1 MNKLFVSAGLVAI
14 GAAAFQSSTIADDI
28 TGGATGP
35 KYWNVSAT
43 LRGFYDD
50 NYNIVSPGKGS
61 FGIEILPSV
70 SVHVPLR
77 QTDLGVRYTYGA
89 YWYHDRQI
97 KGVNPWDQTHDV
109 DLWVDHSFNERW
121 QGKFSDTFASG
132 QEPGLLTPNPTTGSL
147 PYRVNGDNI
156 SNHGNAEL
164 DTDWTRLLSTS
175 LSYGNGYYDYDNS
188 GAAVIVNGLGVP
200 VGVITGGIPGPSLG
214 GLLNRDEENVALD
227 LKWHLQPDTTV
238 YLGYKFAWVNYLG
251 NEPIAVAIGGPRPG
265 LVYHS
270 SDRDSYEHVV
280 YLGVKEQFTPNLT
293 ADVSAGGSATDTYN
307 DPLNSNTE
315 WNPYANVSASY
326 TYLPGSFVQ
335 LGFSHDISASDQV
348 SSDSSGNI
356 TQYSEDSVV
365 YLDINHKITEKLLA
379 TAIGRIQYQTYHNGA
394 VGNDDTTDYSVGVT
408 LTYTINTHLSVDV
421 GYNYDNVQSDIV
433 GYGFSRN
440 RYYLG
445 LTATY

>member
-14 GAAAFQSSTIADDI
+14 GAAALESSSIADDI

-35 KYWNVSAT
+35 KYWSVGAT

-50 NYNIVSPGKGS
+50 NYSIDNRNKGS
-61 FGIEILPSV
+61 FGIELLPTV

-97 KGVNPWDQTHDV
+97 SGVNPWDQTHQV
-109 DLWVDHSFNERW
+109 DLWVDHAFNERW
-121 QGKFSDTFASG
+121 QGRLNDSFASG
-132 QEPGLLTPNPTTGSL
+132 QEPELLTPNPTTGTI

-175 LSYGNGYYDYDNS
+175 LTYGNAFYDYQNS
-188 GAAVIVNGLGVP
+188 GTAVETI
-200 VGVITGGIPGPSLG
+200 GGIPVALMTGNVPGASLAAI
-214 GLLNRDEENVALD
+214 LDRDEENIALD
-227 LKWHLQPDTTV
+227 LKWHLQPETTV
-238 YLGYKFAWVNYLG
+238 YVGYQFDWANYLG
-251 NEPIAVAIGGPRPG
+251 NEPFAITTSGPRPNF
-265 LVYHS
+265 VYHS
-270 SDRDSYEHVV
+270 SDRDYYEHIG
-280 YLGVKEQFTPNLT
+280 YLGVQEQFTPNLT
-293 ADVSAGGSATDTYN
+293 ANVKVGGSYTDAYA
-307 DPLNSNTE
+307 DPLNPTTA

-335 LGFSHDISASDQV
+335 LGFTHDISASDQV
-348 SSDSSGNI
+348 APDSSGHV

-379 TAIGRIQYQTYHNGA
+379 TAIGRIQYQTYHGGA
-394 VGNDDTTDYSVGVT
+394 VGNDDTTDYSVGVN
-408 LTYTINTHLSVDV
+408 LTYQFNPHFSVDA
-421 GYNYDNVQSDIV
+421 GYNYDDVQSDIA
-433 GYGFSRN
+433 GYSFSRN
-440 RYYLG
+440 RVYLG